1 MGPKGL
7 KWQVRNVAVGAAS
20 FGMVVAGVVFAA
32 PSAVAQESDGATWTM
47 PALKGAVLQTAV
59 DSVLETAGPDNIT
72 FNIYDAV
79 NNQVVYN
86 YTAWVV
92 CGQSPRA
99 DATVTIGA
107 EPQRVT
113 LALKRRHAGCE

>member
-1 MGPKGL
+1 MGSKRQL
-7 KWQVRNVAVGAAS
+7 RKVAVGAAS
-20 FGMVVAGVVFAA
+20 FGILVAGVVTAPLAA
-32 PSAVAQESDGATWTM
+32 AQESDSATWTM
-47 PALKGAVLQTAV
+47 PALKGAVLQDAV

-92 CGQSPRA
+92 CGQSPQA
-99 DATVTIGA
+99 DATVEIGA
-107 EPQRVT
+107 QPQRVT
-113 LALKRRHAGCE
+113 LALKRRHAGC

>member
-1 MGPKGL
+1 MGPKGF
-7 KWQVRNVAVGAAS
+7 KRQVRNIAVASAS
-20 FGMVVAGVVFAA
+20 FGMLVSGVVVAA
-32 PSAVAQESDGATWTM
+32 PSVVAQDSDATTWTM
-47 PALKGAVLQTAV
+47 PALKGAVLQKAV

-99 DATVTIGA
+99 DATVKIGA

>member
-7 KWQVRNVAVGAAS
+7 KRQVRNVAVGAAS
-20 FGMVVAGVVFAA
+20 FGMLVTGVVVTA
-32 PSAVAQESDGATWTM
+32 PSAAAQESDAATWTM
-47 PALKGAVLQTAV
+47 PALKGAVLQNAV

-86 YTAWVV
+86 YTTWGCAGSLHVL
-92 CGQSPRA
+92 
-99 DATVTIGA
+99 T
-107 EPQRVT
+107 PQ
-113 LALKRRHAGCE
+113 